1 MTPLQLENVLI
12 LLGDNYGIIADSIIA
27 GHIARIDRKKF
38 TYKLLCK
45 WEYFVSLDFQ
55 SKETQDIINDLI

>member
-1 MTPLQLENVLI
+1 MTPLQLEDILI
-12 LLGDNYGIIADSIIA
+12 KLGDNYGIIA

-45 WEYFVSLDFQ
+45 WKYFVNLDSQ
-55 SKETQDIINDLI
+55 SQETQDIINDLI

>member
-1 MTPLQLENVLI
+1 MTPLQLENVLM
-12 LLGDNYGIIADSIIA
+12 LLGDNYGIIA

-38 TYKLLCK
+38 TYKLICK

-55 SKETQDIINDLI
+55 SQETQDIINNLI

>member
-1 MTPLQLENVLI
+1 MKPLELEDI
-12 LLGDNYGIIADSIIA
+12 LAKLGDNYGIIA

-38 TYKLLCK
+38 TYKLICK

-55 SKETQDIINDLI
+55 SKETQDIINNLI

>member
-1 MTPLQLENVLI
+1 MKPLQLENVLI
-12 LLGDNYGIIADSIIA
+12 LLGDNYGIIA

-38 TYKLLCK
+38 TYKLICK
-45 WEYFVSLDFQ
+45 WEYFVNLDSQ

>member
-1 MTPLQLENVLI
+1 MTPLQLEDILI
-12 LLGDNYGIIADSIIA
+12 KLGDNYGIIA

-45 WEYFVSLDFQ
+45 WEYFVSLDSQ
-55 SKETQDIINDLI
+55 SQETQDIINDLI

>member
-12 LLGDNYGIIADSIIA
+12 LLGDNYGIIA

-45 WEYFVSLDFQ
+45 WEYFVSLDSQ
-55 SKETQDIINDLI
+55 SQETQDIINNLI